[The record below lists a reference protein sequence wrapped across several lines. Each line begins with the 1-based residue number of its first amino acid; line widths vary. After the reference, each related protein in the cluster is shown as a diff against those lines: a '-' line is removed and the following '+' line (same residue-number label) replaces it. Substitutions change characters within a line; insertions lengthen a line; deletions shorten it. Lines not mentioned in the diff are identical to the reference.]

1 MTDVE
6 KQKQMEQIKQSE
18 DGMRQTVLL
27 IKIGLMVFLTFA
39 CCTVFF
45 FLVLR
50 YKGVADTWHLITGA
64 LQPIIIGLGL
74 AYLLNPVMKFQERH
88 WLPFL
93 KKKMKSEKSAA
104 KVARGLSI
112 AGAILFLLVILVLL
126 IAAIVPSVVS
136 SVTGLVEALPGNVES
151 LIHMVKSG
159 KLGAY
164 GVTDTISDM
173 LTKLTDQVE
182 NWATK
187 DLLPQMQQYL
197 LQITSGVITM
207 VKSILN
213 FIIGIIVVVYVLS
226 IKESLVG
233 QSKKIVY
240 AIFKPKHG
248 NIIIEVFH
256 KADEVF
262 GGFIIGKII
271 DSAIIGVICYFGC
284 LILHIPDT
292 ILVAVIIGVTNVIPV
307 FGPFIGAIPTLLLV
321 VIQSPLHALYLL
333 IFIIIL
339 QQVDGNIIGPKI
351 LGDSTGL
358 SAFWVMFS
366 ILIGGGLFGFLGMLL
381 GVPVFAMIYYII
393 RRLVN
398 HSIRK
403 KNLTTVTEAYVE
415 AAGVDEATGAII
427 YYGEKQKKK
436 RNKVVISVLFAI
448 SGLICWCGISQ
459 VISNSVVSSFKNAFS
474 IPPIYMT
481 VVLVAVAAVIV
492 LRKDATVKIL
502 DMVVPVM
509 AVCYFAITILVLI
522 FRHYNLPRHYL
533 TATLTRIYLHFLWL

>member
-1 MTDVE
+1 
-6 KQKQMEQIKQSE
+6 MEQIKQSE

-284 LILHIPDT
+284 LILHIPVGYLWKYILSASDFGFVNQLLRGIGLQSVNFLGSGKLALGSIIFTQVWQWFGWSMVIYLGNLQSISEDLYEAASIDGANTLRKFWHITIPGLAPAIKINLVTGMISGLKVFDVVLAMTNGGPAHKTDT
-292 ILVAVIIGVTNVIPV
+292 ILLMMFSRFSDGNYGYASAFGII
-307 FGPFIGAIPTLLLV
+307 FLV
-321 VIQSPLHALYLL
+321 VSML
-333 IFIIIL
+333 
-339 QQVDGNIIGPKI
+339 
-351 LGDSTGL
+351 L
-358 SAFWVMFS
+358 SAV
-366 ILIGGGLFGFLGMLL
+366 LLGLFGKWE
-381 GVPVFAMIYYII
+381 
-393 RRLVN
+393 RRL
-398 HSIRK
+398 
-403 KNLTTVTEAYVE
+403 
-415 AAGVDEATGAII
+415 G
-427 YYGEKQKKK
+427 Q
-436 RNKVVISVLFAI
+436 
-448 SGLICWCGISQ
+448 
-459 VISNSVVSSFKNAFS
+459 
-474 IPPIYMT
+474 
-481 VVLVAVAAVIV
+481 
-492 LRKDATVKIL
+492 
-502 DMVVPVM
+502 
-509 AVCYFAITILVLI
+509 
-522 FRHYNLPRHYL
+522 
-533 TATLTRIYLHFLWL
+533 

>member
-358 SAFWVMFS
+358 NSFWVVFAIMV
-366 ILIGGGLFGFLGMLL
+366 GGGLFGIGGMIL
-381 GVPVFAMIYYII
+381 GVPTFAVIYYII
-393 RRLVN
+393 DKTVDYCLRKRKLPEDTDEYIRLE
-398 HSIRK
+398 K
-403 KNLTTVTEAYVE
+403 
-415 AAGVDEATGAII
+415 VDEKTNEIVLLEEPVEEAS
-427 YYGEKQKKK
+427 EKKELHIPSIKKK
-436 RNKVVISVLFAI
+436 EK
-448 SGLICWCGISQ
+448 
-459 VISNSVVSSFKNAFS
+459 K
-474 IPPIYMT
+474 
-481 VVLVAVAAVIV
+481 
-492 LRKDATVKIL
+492 
-502 DMVVPVM
+502 
-509 AVCYFAITILVLI
+509 
-522 FRHYNLPRHYL
+522 
-533 TATLTRIYLHFLWL
+533 

>member
-1 MTDVE
+1 
-6 KQKQMEQIKQSE
+6 MEQIKQSE

-151 LIHMVKSG
+151 LIRMVKSG

-173 LTKLTDQVE
+173 LTKLTDYVE
-182 NWATK
+182 NWATN

-233 QSKKIVY
+233 QGKKIVY

-321 VIQSPLHALYLL
+321 A
-333 IFIIIL
+333 
-339 QQVDGNIIGPKI
+339 
-351 LGDSTGL
+351 
-358 SAFWVMFS
+358 
-366 ILIGGGLFGFLGMLL
+366 
-381 GVPVFAMIYYII
+381 
-393 RRLVN
+393 R
-398 HSIRK
+398 
-403 KNLTTVTEAYVE
+403 
-415 AAGVDEATGAII
+415 
-427 YYGEKQKKK
+427 
-436 RNKVVISVLFAI
+436 
-448 SGLICWCGISQ
+448 
-459 VISNSVVSSFKNAFS
+459 
-474 IPPIYMT
+474 
-481 VVLVAVAAVIV
+481 
-492 LRKDATVKIL
+492 
-502 DMVVPVM
+502 
-509 AVCYFAITILVLI
+509 
-522 FRHYNLPRHYL
+522 
-533 TATLTRIYLHFLWL
+533 

>member
-151 LIHMVKSG
+151 LIRMVKSG

-173 LTKLTDQVE
+173 LTKLTDYVE
-182 NWATK
+182 NWATN

-213 FIIGIIVVVYVLS
+213 
-226 IKESLVG
+226 
-233 QSKKIVY
+233 
-240 AIFKPKHG
+240 
-248 NIIIEVFH
+248 
-256 KADEVF
+256 
-262 GGFIIGKII
+262 FIIGKII

-307 FGPFIGAIPTLLLV
+307 FGPFIGAVPTLLLV

-333 IFIIIL
+333 IFIIVL

-351 LGDSTGL
+351 LGNSTGL

-415 AAGVDEATGAII
+415 AAGVNEATGAII

-436 RNKVVISVLFAI
+436 RTLKD
-448 SGLICWCGISQ
+448 SGKKDETK
-459 VISNSVVSSFKNAFS
+459 KNQ
-474 IPPIYMT
+474 
-481 VVLVAVAAVIV
+481 
-492 LRKDATVKIL
+492 
-502 DMVVPVM
+502 
-509 AVCYFAITILVLI
+509 
-522 FRHYNLPRHYL
+522 
-533 TATLTRIYLHFLWL
+533 

>member
-1 MTDVE
+1 MAGINETFKEGGIVTKNDMRSVFWRSFPLQASFNYERMQNVGFCYSLLPVLKRLYPE
-6 KQKQMEQIKQSE
+6 KKEASE
-18 DGMRQTVLL
+18 ALKRHLSFFNTTPQLV
-27 IKIGLMVFLTFA
+27 TF
-39 CCTVFF
+39 
-45 FLVLR
+45 
-50 YKGVADTWHLITGA
+50 ITGA
-64 LQPIIIGLGL
+64 CIAMEEENKKSGDQFDIESIAALKAALMGPIAGIGDSFFWGTFRIIAAGIGCGL
-74 AYLLNPVMKFQERH
+74 AAQ
-88 WLPFL
+88 
-93 KKKMKSEKSAA
+93 
-104 KVARGLSI
+104 GSI
-112 AGAILFLLVILVLL
+112 LGAILFLLVILVLL

-151 LIHMVKSG
+151 LIRMVKSG

-173 LTKLTDQVE
+173 LTKLTDYVE

-307 FGPFIGAIPTLLLV
+307 FGPFIGAIPSLLLV

-415 AAGVDEATGAII
+415 AAGVNEATGAII

-436 RNKVVISVLFAI
+436 RTLKD
-448 SGLICWCGISQ
+448 SGKKDETK
-459 VISNSVVSSFKNAFS
+459 KNQ
-474 IPPIYMT
+474 
-481 VVLVAVAAVIV
+481 
-492 LRKDATVKIL
+492 
-502 DMVVPVM
+502 
-509 AVCYFAITILVLI
+509 
-522 FRHYNLPRHYL
+522 
-533 TATLTRIYLHFLWL
+533 

>member
-1 MTDVE
+1 
-6 KQKQMEQIKQSE
+6 MEQIKQSE

-321 VIQSPLHALYLL
+321 VTALVGY
-333 IFIIIL
+333 
-339 QQVDGNIIGPKI
+339 
-351 LGDSTGL
+351 
-358 SAFWVMFS
+358 
-366 ILIGGGLFGFLGMLL
+366 
-381 GVPVFAMIYYII
+381 
-393 RRLVN
+393 
-398 HSIRK
+398 
-403 KNLTTVTEAYVE
+403 
-415 AAGVDEATGAII
+415 
-427 YYGEKQKKK
+427 
-436 RNKVVISVLFAI
+436 
-448 SGLICWCGISQ
+448 SGLIPTVNAIKAGKNIALANKETLVVAGELVNESVAEHRVAILPVDSEHSAIFQCLAGESRSKAEKLILTASGGPFRGKDRAFLEKVTPADALKHPNWHMGAKVTIEFGFARTGISIKVQ
-459 VISNSVVSSFKNAFS
+459 V
-474 IPPIYMT
+474 
-481 VVLVAVAAVIV
+481 
-492 LRKDATVKIL
+492 
-502 DMVVPVM
+502 
-509 AVCYFAITILVLI
+509 
-522 FRHYNLPRHYL
+522 
-533 TATLTRIYLHFLWL
+533 TA